1 MKSRFITFC
10 VLVCCMEFGLVESMQ
25 LQQSITLTFAGRNA
39 VTGVALT
46 LDSIQVKGLTR
57 SFDTT
62 LIGVN
67 TLTLNLTTGVEDRI
81 LPTAESFVLSGN
93 FGNPFVGSTSFLIA
107 LTSRTSLTLEVF
119 DILGKKVAD
128 ASMQADP
135 GTHRFRFEGGGL
147 EPGMYF
153 LTARAG
159 SQQRTVKMVKL
170 HSADGASVQLVYE
183 GMSSAVAE
191 GSGFQKAAVADDF
204 RFIGY
209 AKGFAPDTIL
219 ATPLSDA
226 TYNFRLWL
234 SAPSITSFAA
244 DAYSKLTGDTVRYSL
259 TVKDA
264 DNNLSNVWID
274 YNSDGVFDD
283 STTVSGGN
291 AAISFNKVFTAA
303 GSFMAKVRVSDTEG
317 QTDQK
322 GLTKPVNVISS
333 KSPIIT
339 SFIADSYSKTVG
351 DTVRYTI
358 AVKDAE
364 GNLSKVWIDFNGDG
378 VFDDST
384 SISGGD
390 THVYF
395 KKVFT
400 MPGSYTANARATD
413 VNGLMDE
420 KSLPNPVVVTS
431 FNTAPKIASFVAD
444 VYGVMTGDTV
454 SYTVSVKDTDGNLA
468 KVLIDFNKDGVYDD
482 SASVS
487 GGDTL
492 VSFKKVFKNAGTFSA
507 RARVIDSQ
515 GMTDEKNLS
524 APVIVTTANTAPTI
538 TSFVADTYNA
548 SIGDTVEY
556 TISMKDAEGNLSKT
570 WIDFHGN
577 GVFDDSASVKGGS
590 VDKQFKTAFTATGS
604 YLAKARVLDAKGLMV
619 EKSLTKPVIVT
630 PEMPIIKK
638 IDPDSIILGTE
649 MTITGAHFGT
659 SQGSSSVFFK
669 GGTGSST
676 FLITATDYV
685 SWSASAIV
693 LRVPAGILADGVVYM
708 TVDGRT
714 SNEFPF
720 TLCTLFKVSGTITA
734 AGLDVSGVTLTDDSR
749 SAVTDSSG
757 EYCIMSVPNGMHTI
771 IPAKSFYNF
780 IPTSKQVLVAGANVL
795 NVNFSMKRMAC
806 ISGVISGAC
815 VDLSGITVSDGF
827 RSALTDAKGVYSIKD
842 VPYGT
847 YVVTATKAGVT
858 ITPTSK
864 TVTVAD
870 VDVPNINY
878 QATRIL
884 PNDIIIDADC
894 NEYHTI
900 QIGRQIWTLE
910 NLRTTK
916 YTDGTPIPLVT
927 DNTAWKNLTTPGYC
941 WYANNEAAYKDPYGA
956 LYNWYA
962 VNSGKLTPA
971 GWRVPTDAD
980 WNVLTSLFGSGM
992 QNPAGGRLK
1001 EAGTAHWMSPNAGAD
1016 NCSGFTALPGSSRGS
1031 NGVFDSLGRR
1041 ANFWSSSDFNATTAY
1056 YRTLFY
1062 NYSSV
1067 WSNWGNKYFGCSV
1080 RFVKDGP
1087 SVTDVDG
1094 NVYHTITI
1102 GSQVWMMENLKTTKY
1117 NDGTPIPLVS
1127 DSSVWSALTTPGYCW
1142 YDNDAATNKGT
1153 YGAMYNWYAVGTG
1166 KLAPTGWHVPTD
1178 ADWSTLTTYLGGESI
1193 AGGKLKESGKAHW
1206 VDDNADNC
1214 VGFTALP
1221 GGYRNDNGM
1230 FTNLTS
1236 NGYWWTSTEYDWS
1249 AGWYRSM
1256 FYGDTITIRDY
1267 LLFKVCGFSVR
1278 CVKD

>member
-1 MKSRFITFC
+1 MKSRFITIC
-10 VLVCCMEFGLVESMQ
+10 ILVCCMGIGLVGSMQ
-25 LQQSITLTFAGRNA
+25 SQKSITLTFTGRNA

-46 LDSIQVKGLTR
+46 MDSIQVKGLTR

-67 TLTLNLTTGVEDRI
+67 TLTLTITTDVVDRI
-81 LPTAESFVLSGN
+81 LPTPESFVLSGN
-93 FGNPFVGSTSFLIA
+93 FGNPFIGSTSFLIA

-170 HSADGASVQLVYE
+170 LSAGGASVQLVHE

-191 GSGFQKAAVADDF
+191 GTAFQKAALADDF
-204 RFIGY
+204 KFIGY
-209 AKGFAPDTIL
+209 AKGFAPETIL
-219 ATPLSDA
+219 ATPLSD
-226 TYNFRLWL
+226 TKYDFRFYV
-234 SAPSITSFAA
+234 SAPSITSFVA
-244 DAYSKLTGDTVRYSL
+244 DAYNKLLGDTVIYSL
-259 TVKDA
+259 TMKDA
-264 DNNLSNVWID
+264 DNNLSKAWID

-283 STTVSGGN
+283 SSAVSGGN
-291 AAISFNKVFTAA
+291 AAITFKKLFLAE
-303 GSFMAKVRVSDTEG
+303 GSYMSKARVADAEG

-322 GLTKPVNVISS
+322 GLTRPVVVITS
-333 KSPIIT
+333 KAPIIT
-339 SFIADSYSKTVG
+339 SFTADSYSKSVG
-351 DTVRYTI
+351 DTVRYTVS
-358 AVKDAE
+358 VKDLE
-364 GNLSKVWIDFNGDG
+364 GNLSKIWIDFNGDG
-378 VFDDST
+378 AFDDS
-384 SISGGD
+384 SSVSGGNANA
-390 THVYF
+390 YF

-400 MPGSYTANARATD
+400 TPGSYTAKVRAAD

-420 KSLPNPVVVTS
+420 ESLPNPVVANS
-431 FNTAPKIASFVAD
+431 FNTAPTIASFIAD

-454 SYTVSVKDTDGNLA
+454 IYTVSAKDTDGNLA
-468 KVLIDFNKDGVYDD
+468 KVLIDFNRDLVFDD

-487 GGDTL
+487 GGDAL
-492 VSFKKVFKNAGTFSA
+492 VNFKKVFMNTGTFNA

-515 GMTDEKNLS
+515 GMTDEMNLS
-524 APVIVTTANTAPTI
+524 APVIVVTANTAPTI

-556 TISMKDAEGNLSKT
+556 TISMTDAEGNLSKT
-570 WIDFHGN
+570 WIDFNGN

-590 VDKQFKTAFTATGS
+590 ADKRFKTAFTATGS
-604 YLAKARVLDAKGLMV
+604 YLAKARVQDAKGLIV
-619 EKSLTKPVIVT
+619 EKSLPKPVIVT
-630 PEMPIIKK
+630 PEMPRINK
-638 IDPDSIILGTE
+638 IDPDSIIIGAE
-649 MTITGAHFGT
+649 MTITGAHFGP

-669 GGTGSST
+669 GGTGGNT
-676 FLITATDYV
+676 FLISATDYV
-685 SWSASAIV
+685 SWSASTIV
-693 LRVPAGILADGVVYM
+693 LRVPAGILADGVVYL
-708 TVDGRT
+708 TIDSRT

-720 TLCTLFKVSGTITA
+720 TLCTLFKVSGTIYG
-734 AGLDVSGVTLTDDSR
+734 AGLDVSGVTVSDESR

-757 EYCIMSVPNGMHTI
+757 KYCIMSVPNGTHTI
-771 IPAKSFYNF
+771 TPAKAFYNF
-780 IPTSKQVLVAGANVL
+780 IPTSKQVYVMGANFV

-815 VDLSGITVSDGF
+815 VDLSGITVSDGV

-842 VPYGT
+842 VPYGSYT
-847 YVVTATKAGVT
+847 VTAIKAGVA

-870 VDVPNINY
+870 VDVPNINF
-878 QATRIL
+878 QATKIL
-884 PNDIIIDADC
+884 ANDIIIDADC

-900 QIGRQIWTLE
+900 QIGRQLWTLE
-910 NLRTTK
+910 NLKTTK

-1001 EAGTAHWMSPNAGAD
+1001 EAGTVNWTPPNAGAD

-1041 ANFWSSSDFNATTAY
+1041 ANFWSSSEFNATTGY

-1062 NYSSV
+1062 NYGSV
-1067 WSNWGNKYFGCSV
+1067 WSNWGNKYYGCSV

-1087 SVTDVDG
+1087 TVNDIDG

-1102 GSQVWMMENLKTTKY
+1102 GTQVWMMENLKTTKY

-1127 DSSVWSALTTPGYCW
+1127 DSSVWAALTTPGYCW
-1142 YDNDAATNKGT
+1142 YNNDAAANKAT

-1178 ADWSTLTTYLGGESI
+1178 DDWSTLTTYLGGESI
-1193 AGGKLKESGKAHW
+1193 AGGKLKESGKANW

-1221 GGYRNDNGM
+1221 GGYRTDNGM
-1230 FTNLTS
+1230 FLNQTS
-1236 NGYWWTSTEYDWS
+1236 NGFWWTSTEYDWS

-1256 FYGDTITIRDY
+1256 FYGDTKTVRDY
-1267 LLFKVCGFSVR
+1267 LFFKVSGFSVR